1 MGFKACSVYNLAGS
15 PWPAGLHNSG
25 RKTKKKMKLTVVT
38 WNVRTMLDNDTLP
51 ERRTALIAKEL
62 SRYNID
68 IAALQETR
76 IEGQGQVQESTHTFY
91 WIGKTNERRDAGM
104 AFAIS
109 NEIAKKLH
117 SQHGYLSVLCNC
129 VFQLETTAS

>member
-1 MGFKACSVYNLAGS
+1 
-15 PWPAGLHNSG
+15 
-25 RKTKKKMKLTVVT
+25 
-38 WNVRTMLDNDTLP
+38 MLDNDTLP

-109 NEIAKKLH
+109 NEITKKLH